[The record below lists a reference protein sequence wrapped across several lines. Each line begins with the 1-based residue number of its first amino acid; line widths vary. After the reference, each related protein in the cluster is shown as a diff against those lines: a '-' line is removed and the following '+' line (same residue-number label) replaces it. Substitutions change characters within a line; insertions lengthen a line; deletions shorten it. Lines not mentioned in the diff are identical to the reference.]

1 MSSNNKQ
8 RIDFAAVL
16 FDLDGTLLYTL
27 TDVANAM
34 NEALVHFGY
43 PTHPVD
49 SYKYFIGDSVEVE
62 AYRALPESAR
72 DPETIKKVAV
82 LSEQI
87 YDKCWD
93 QTTKPYPGISELLST
108 IQQRGLSLVILSNK
122 AHRFT
127 KVIVEKLLP
136 QWRFKIVQGALPD
149 VPLKPDPTLAL
160 QIVKRLRI
168 PPEQFLYLGDT
179 STDMQTAVAAGM
191 FPVGA
196 LWGYR
201 TADELL
207 ESGAKVLVHSP
218 AEVIGILDQ
227 QCKIH

>member
-1 MSSNNKQ
+1 MRLSFKA
-8 RIDFAAVL
+8 IL

-34 NEALVHFGY
+34 NEALVHFGFQ
-43 PTHPVD
+43 PHPIE

-82 LSEQI
+82 LSEKI

-93 QTTKPYPGISELLST
+93 KTTKPYPGIPELLSEL
-108 IQQRGLSLVILSNK
+108 QQRGLCLVILSNK

-136 QWRFKIVQGALPD
+136 QWQFKIVQGALPD

-160 QIVKRLRI
+160 QIANRLRI

-201 TADELL
+201 TAQELL
-207 ESGAKVLVHSP
+207 ESGAKVLVQSP
-218 AEVIGILDQ
+218 AEVLDIINNQ
-227 QCKIH
+227 RKKKPPV

>member
-1 MSSNNKQ
+1 MFKT
-8 RIDFAAVL
+8 VL

-49 SYKYFIGDSVEVE
+49 AYKYFIGDSVEVE

-72 DPETIKKVAV
+72 DDETIKKVAV
-82 LSEQI
+82 FSEQI
-87 YDKCWD
+87 YDKCWHE
-93 QTTKPYPGISELLST
+93 TTKPYTGVPELLST
-108 IQQRGLSLVILSNK
+108 LQRRGLPLVVLSNK

-136 QWRFKIVQGALPD
+136 QWQFQIVQGALPD

-160 QIVKRLRI
+160 QIVKRIGI
-168 PPEQFLYLGDT
+168 PAKQFLYLGDT
-179 STDMQTAVAAGM
+179 NTDMQTAVAAGM

-201 TADELL
+201 SADELL
-207 ESGAKVLVHSP
+207 QSGAKTLIKAPSEVLNL
-218 AEVIGILDQ
+218 LD
-227 QCKIH
+227 KPRK

>member
-1 MSSNNKQ
+1 M
-8 RIDFAAVL
+8 

-43 PTHPVD
+43 PTHPIEA
-49 SYKYFIGDSVEVE
+49 YKYFIGDSVEVE

-72 DPETIKKVAV
+72 DDQTIKKVAHF
-82 LSEQI
+82 SEQI
-87 YDKCWD
+87 YDKCWHE
-93 QTTKPYPGISELLST
+93 TTKPYPGIPELLST
-108 IQQRGLSLVILSNK
+108 LQQQGLFLVILSNK

-149 VPLKPDPTLAL
+149 IPLKPDPTLAL
-160 QIVKRLRI
+160 QIVKRLGI
-168 PPEQFLYLGDT
+168 PAEQFLYLGDT
-179 STDMQTAVAAGM
+179 NTDMQTAVAASM
-191 FPVGA
+191 YPVGC

-207 ESGAKVLVHSP
+207 QSGAKILINTP
-218 AEVIGILDQ
+218 AEVLSILDN
-227 QCKIH
+227 KLKK

>member
-1 MSSNNKQ
+1 MFK
-8 RIDFAAVL
+8 AVL

-34 NEALVHFGY
+34 NEALVHFGFQ
-43 PTHPVD
+43 PHPIE

-72 DPETIKKVAV
+72 DDKTIKTVAEF
-82 LSEQI
+82 SERI

-93 QTTKPYPGISELLST
+93 QTTKPYPSISELLST
-108 IQQRGLSLVILSNK
+108 LQQRGLSLVILSNK

-160 QIVKRLRI
+160 QIAKRLRI
-168 PPEQFLYLGDT
+168 QPEQFLYLGDT
-179 STDMQTAVAAGM
+179 STDMQTAVSAGM
-191 FPVGA
+191 FPVGC

-207 ESGAKVLVHSP
+207 ESGAKILVSSP
-218 AEVIGILDQ
+218 AEVLDIINIQ
-227 QCKIH
+227 RKKKPPE